1 MDKYYNWE
9 TLKELTQGCEA
20 SKKWTFTYMGCTKD
34 YMEQLARNTGTPV
47 SNMGAWSN
55 RTTRGA
61 AAGFENL
68 KARSKKYFTERS
80 AGQLAACNYSSDV
93 SGMVA
98 DFESMPI
105 TAAEAAPV
113 LIDPADL
120 PKVDFKSVLER
131 QPKYESQRS
140 PSYNGGPLFANS
152 MKVAWTNAA
161 ANDLAQNRMAT
172 VMPANRTRSALRGSA
187 VNNFLNKR

>member
-1 MDKYYNWE
+1 
-9 TLKELTQGCEA
+9 
-20 SKKWTFTYMGCTKD
+20 
-34 YMEQLARNTGTPV
+34 
-47 SNMGAWSN
+47 
-55 RTTRGA
+55 
-61 AAGFENL
+61 
-68 KARSKKYFTERS
+68 
-80 AGQLAACNYSSDV
+80 
-93 SGMVA
+93 MVA